1 MDSGEKSFTL
11 ETKELQNFTQVGSNA
26 AEYVKIVPGFGINT
40 SGMTGNKASYRGT
53 VVGINANG
61 DGGDSQ
67 SPLNNNFSYNGLK
80 NNSLDI
86 VLDGAHVSD
95 PGCNCDTPVNPN
107 SDFLQEF
114 KVLTSNY
121 SAEEQKG
128 PAVITSVT
136 KSGGSSYH
144 GSGFFYARNAE
155 LNSNDWLSN
164 FNKSPKPGNKFYY
177 PGGTFSG
184 PLIIPGTG
192 FNKSRQKLFFFA
204 GFEYFYQKLDTGL
217 LTAIVPTSQEINGDF
232 SAASVGAEGP
242 NGHQLNNFGTTT
254 FGGSQVPANMIDPNM
269 QALMNLYPAPNH
281 TATSL
286 SPYNYVQSEVFNQ
299 NDRQFA
305 TRVDYNVSDNTK
317 VFVRYNYQREVQL
330 FPVGLW
336 WRQTNQVPYPS
347 PIQGKNKSDSITGT
361 ITHVFSPTMTNEVVM
376 AYSYIGFP
384 NVFADP
390 SKVDRTQV
398 GYTYAGLFNNGVAQI
413 PSIGGNTEAA
423 LIFNPGGFE
432 AGGKSAGLYADK
444 WMPSVSDTV
453 TKVFGTHT
461 FKAGFF
467 FEWIRNAQPAN
478 NNTNGNMGFNS
489 DTTKNPKTY
498 GNQYADMLTGNMAT
512 YNEANFNRL
521 NDISYKTTEFFVQDS
536 WKLRKK
542 LTLELGLR
550 MTHFTP
556 WTDDEGFGYSIFNQ
570 AAYSAAYAADPTCT
584 AGPTFCG
591 FDWHSRNSSVPLTG
605 FPTRALYYQ
614 PRVGFAY
621 DLFGTGKTVLRGGY
635 GRFYYHSG
643 QFTNGLD
650 ASAGSAQANL
660 DPTTWDSPGST
671 CTDPSSAPLF
681 AHNLSCINVT
691 ASPAAPFAVDR
702 KDNKQP
708 YTDSYSF
715 TIAQRA
721 PWQSLL
727 EVAYVGNKSDDQ
739 LNIGG
744 AGSNLNLVPL
754 GAIQPTVAQPN
765 PSLANADSY
774 RPLQG
779 YKDLNTA
786 VSNIHSNYNALQIT
800 WGRHEGRYAYQTNY
814 TWQKSLGIV
823 QPGNP
828 ANNPSVTLDPFNLSN
843 NYGVMPGDRRHLF
856 NIAYSVD
863 LGSPVRDQKFLGGV
877 ANGWQISGIMQVQ
890 SGVNLTFNTNND
902 NFNMSLNN
910 AIIPGSEGV
919 INPTGPNGIT
929 ISNQSILGTN
939 AQQLNPILTCNPLSG
954 LSSHQ
959 YLNGSCFAA
968 PDTPGQ
974 NGPVLL
980 PVAYGPAYF
989 NWDMGVFKNF
999 HITESKVL
1007 QFRIQGYNWLN
1018 HPLWSFNGA
1027 DNLHLDFV
1035 QDPTTQAITMDKPNF
1050 GKTTTKEGNRIIELA
1065 VKFTF

>member
-1 MDSGEKSFTL
+1 
-11 ETKELQNFTQVGSNA
+11 
-26 AEYVKIVPGFGINT
+26 
-40 SGMTGNKASYRGT
+40 
-53 VVGINANG
+53 
-61 DGGDSQ
+61 
-67 SPLNNNFSYNGLK
+67 
-80 NNSLDI
+80 
-86 VLDGAHVSD
+86 
-95 PGCNCDTPVNPN
+95 
-107 SDFLQEF
+107 
-114 KVLTSNY
+114 
-121 SAEEQKG
+121 
-128 PAVITSVT
+128 
-136 KSGGSSYH
+136 
-144 GSGFFYARNAE
+144 
-155 LNSNDWLSN
+155 
-164 FNKSPKPGNKFYY
+164 
-177 PGGTFSG
+177 
-184 PLIIPGTG
+184 
-192 FNKSRQKLFFFA
+192 
-204 GFEYFYQKLDTGL
+204 
-217 LTAIVPTSQEINGDF
+217 
-232 SAASVGAEGP
+232 
-242 NGHQLNNFGTTT
+242 
-254 FGGSQVPANMIDPNM
+254 
-269 QALMNLYPAPNH
+269 
-281 TATSL
+281 
-286 SPYNYVQSEVFNQ
+286 
-299 NDRQFA
+299 
-305 TRVDYNVSDNTK
+305 
-317 VFVRYNYQREVQL
+317 
-330 FPVGLW
+330 
-336 WRQTNQVPYPS
+336 
-347 PIQGKNKSDSITGT
+347 
-361 ITHVFSPTMTNEVVM
+361 
-376 AYSYIGFP
+376 
-384 NVFADP
+384 
-390 SKVDRTQV
+390 
-398 GYTYAGLFNNGVAQI
+398 
-413 PSIGGNTEAA
+413 
-423 LIFNPGGFE
+423 
-432 AGGKSAGLYADK
+432 
-444 WMPSVSDTV
+444 
-453 TKVFGTHT
+453 
-461 FKAGFF
+461 
-467 FEWIRNAQPAN
+467 
-478 NNTNGNMGFNS
+478 
-489 DTTKNPKTY
+489 
-498 GNQYADMLTGNMAT
+498 
-512 YNEANFNRL
+512 
-521 NDISYKTTEFFVQDS
+521 
-536 WKLRKK
+536 
-542 LTLELGLR
+542 
-550 MTHFTP
+550 
-556 WTDDEGFGYSIFNQ
+556 
-570 AAYSAAYAADPTCT
+570 
-584 AGPTFCG
+584 
-591 FDWHSRNSSVPLTG
+591 VPLTG
-605 FPTRALYYQ
+605 FPTRSLYYQ

-621 DLFGTGKTVLRGGY
+621 DLFGSGKTVLRGGY

-660 DPTTWDSPGST
+660 DPTTWDAPGST

-702 KDNKQP
+702 KDDKQP

-715 TIAQRA
+715 TVAQRT
-721 PWQSLL
+721 PFQGLL

-744 AGSNLNLVPL
+744 AGSNLNLVPV

-786 VSNIHSNYNALQIT
+786 VSNIYSNYNALQVT
-800 WGRHEGRYAYQTNY
+800 WGRHAGRYTVQTNY

-856 NIAYSVD
+856 NVAYSVD
-863 LGSPVRDQKFLGGV
+863 LGSPIHDQKFLGGV
-877 ANGWQISGIMQVQ
+877 ANGWQLSGIMQVQ

-910 AIIPGSEGV
+910 AIIPGSQGV

-939 AQQLNPILTCNPLSG
+939 AQQLNPILTCNPRSG

-989 NWDMGVFKNF
+989 NWDMGIFKNF

-1065 VKFTF
+1065 IKFTF